1 MQSSGRL
8 FWDIE
13 QGFRA
18 FQWSAKCC
26 FVEAI
31 ISRTKAGRLCYL
43 TECCSPEAC
52 MGCGAWQADFG
63 SMWMCLCQKAAM
75 RWFRFLQFLLKPH
88 FFLLWRASGIVT
100 FSSRTNVLSFYA
112 RSVAEWSLLKLCIA
126 LRTKYLALLSYKIS
140 VGHEL
145 QCCNW
150 SL

>member
-8 FWDIE
+8 FWDTE

-18 FQWSAKCC
+18 FQWTAKCC
-26 FVEAI
+26 FVEVI
-31 ISRTKAGRLCYL
+31 ISRTKARRLCYL
-43 TECCSPEAC
+43 TERCSPEPC
-52 MGCGAWQADFG
+52 MGRGAWQADFG

-88 FFLLWRASGIVT
+88 FFLLCRASGIVA
-100 FSSRTNVLSFYA
+100 FSS
-112 RSVAEWSLLKLCIA
+112 LCRVILCQVSSKMESTETMYIA
-126 LRTKYLALLSYKIS
+126 LWTKYLALLLYKIS

>member
-43 TECCSPEAC
+43 TERCSPEPC

-88 FFLLWRASGIVT
+88 FFSVVESIRNSYIFITYQCSVILCQV
-100 FSSRTNVLSFYA
+100 SSRMESTETMYST
-112 RSVAEWSLLKLCIA
+112 SD
-126 LRTKYLALLSYKIS
+126 KIS
-140 VGHEL
+140 CTTFVQNISRPWVAML
-145 QCCNW
+145 
-150 SL
+150 